1 MKEKKYY
8 IALDDF
14 ERRVVV
20 NCVNEM
26 RNKLIADGKYTD
38 ALDEVLLKVIHLLYF
53 EKFRKEKDLCPNSRQ
68 VCRGAW
74 CFQGRICALQGRA
87 RFLRLLVPSGR
98 ERLS

>member
-20 NCVNEM
+20 NCMNEM

-38 ALDEVLLKVIHLLYF
+38 ALDEVLLKI
-53 EKFRKEKDLCPNSRQ
+53 
-68 VCRGAW
+68 
-74 CFQGRICALQGRA
+74 I
-87 RFLRLLVPSGR
+87 RLKQKKLKVVYR
-98 ERLS
+98 EV